1 MSHEQTLP
9 KAIALA
15 CEAHAGQT
23 DKADAPYILH
33 PLRVMLAQT
42 SYEAMVV
49 AVLHDVIE
57 DHPDK
62 YALSHFGGIFELSTG
77 RRSCILS
84 VPHSTVDALLSVT
97 RRAGEEYEEFIRRCA
112 ENPIGRLVKLA
123 DLYDNSDM
131 SRIPCPAPEDYE
143 RTAKYIKAMAYL
155 AAK

>member
-15 CEAHAGQT
+15 CEAHALDV
-23 DKADAPYILH
+23 DKGGSPYILH

-62 YALSHFGGIFELSTG
+62 YEVNHLGGIFELSTG
-77 RRSCILS
+77 RRSCVLS

-97 RRAGEEYEEFIRRCA
+97 RRAGEEYDDFIRRCA
-112 ENPIGRLVKLA
+112 ENPIGRLVKSA

-131 SRIPCPAPEDYE
+131 SRIPCPTPEDYD
-143 RTAKYIKAMAYL
+143 RAAKYIKAMAYL
-155 AAK
+155 VMK